1 MWYILH
7 SINQEHKPLNVEN
20 YKSVRIKSDTYKKL
34 KLLSVETE
42 IPITKL
48 IDLIYAEYLKS
59 KTHLTSPP

>member
-1 MWYILH
+1 MNI
-7 SINQEHKPLNVEN
+7 EN

-48 IDLIYAEYLKS
+48 IDLMLIDYLKS
-59 KTHLTSPP
+59 TTHLTSPT